1 MAPDPLPGTLAV
13 PALQHSALS
22 SHRLG
27 LDGMKMQVKC
37 CRSSAVTERDP
48 GMLGQPMEQW
58 DSLLTL
64 GLSSWRLTFG
74 AWWPRLSRCR
84 FPWLCHPASLPF
96 CSCELGGQ
104 L

>member
-13 PALQHSALS
+13 PVLQHSALS

-48 GMLGQPMEQW
+48 DVLGQPM
-58 DSLLTL
+58 
-64 GLSSWRLTFG
+64 G
-74 AWWPRLSRCR
+74 
-84 FPWLCHPASLPF
+84 
-96 CSCELGGQ
+96 
-104 L
+104 